1 MHDAENMAWVRTFE
15 RATRR
20 SFEMRNLIKHGLVF
34 ASLLTIASTAA
45 ACGGEEK
52 PAQAPSDM
60 NAPPPPAPM
69 PESKPATTDAKP
81 VETPS
86 TETAAPAKPAEKPLT
101 DAEIVAVTS
110 TANNGEIEMAQLASK
125 TATNAD
131 VKNFA
136 AMMIT
141 QHRDMETKGKALAA
155 KAKITPADNE
165 ASTALKSDVQSTLTN
180 LKTQKGKEFDKAY
193 MEAQVKAHRD
203 VLNMFD
209 NKLLPNAQN
218 GELKTLLTDAR
229 GHVATHLAKAEE
241 ISKKLESAPAAA
253 TPAAK
258 PGATPAKPAT
268 PATPPA
274 KK

>member
-1 MHDAENMAWVRTFE
+1 
-15 RATRR
+15 
-20 SFEMRNLIKHGLVF
+20 MRNLIKHGLTF
-34 ASLLTIASTAA
+34 ASILTIAATAA

-52 PAQAPSDM
+52 PAQEPSAM
-60 NAPPPPAPM
+60 NTPAPPPAPA
-69 PESKPATTDAKP
+69 PPPVETKP
-81 VETPS
+81 VENAMGGGTNAGTDTTP
-86 TETAAPAKPAEKPLT
+86 APAKPAEKPMT

-110 TANNGEIEMAQLASK
+110 TANNGEIEMAQLATK

-141 QHRDMETKGKALAA
+141 QHRDMENKGKALAA

-165 ASTALKSDVQSTLTN
+165 ASTALKSDVQSTLTT
-180 LKTQKGKEFDKAY
+180 LKGQKGKDFDKAY

-218 GELKTLLTDAR
+218 GELKTLLNDAR

-241 ISKKLESAPAAA
+241 ITKKLESTPA
-253 TPAAK
+253 TTPPAAK
-258 PGATPAKPAT
+258 PAP
-268 PATPPA
+268 